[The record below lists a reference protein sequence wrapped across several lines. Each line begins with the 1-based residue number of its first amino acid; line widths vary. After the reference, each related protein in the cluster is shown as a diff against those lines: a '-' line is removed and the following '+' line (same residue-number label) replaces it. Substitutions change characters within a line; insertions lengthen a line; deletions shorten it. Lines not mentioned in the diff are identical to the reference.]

1 LKLLPIK
8 LYILKEKEEGFAP
21 LFNKGGLLRRIWAAA
36 AASAGGSAGRLSL
49 GNEDDMVVE
58 ELLQQEI
65 VEIGDLYGF
74 KKLQT

>member
-1 LKLLPIK
+1 V
-8 LYILKEKEEGFAP
+8 KEKEEGFAP

-36 AASAGGSAGRLSL
+36 AASAGRSAGRLCL

-65 VEIGDLYGF
+65 IEIGDLYEF
-74 KKLQT
+74 EKLQT

>member
-1 LKLLPIK
+1 MKLLPIK
-8 LYILKEKEEGFAP
+8 LYIVKEKEEGFAP
-21 LFNKGGLLRRIWAAA
+21 LFNKGGLLRIWAAA
-36 AASAGGSAGRLSL
+36 AASAGRSAGRLCL

-74 KKLQT
+74 EKLQT